1 MALEAIKA
9 LFGGLPGEAGPL
21 GGSPPPEDLA
31 KAARTRQRA
40 WAFVS
45 SQVSM
50 LFGLWGGC
58 VLLMLLAGHALAEEH
73 VSEMQILHNLAE
85 CLVG

>member
-31 KAARTRQRA
+31 RAARMRQRA

-45 SQVSM
+45 SQVPNDM
-50 LFGLWGGC
+50 LCSRECQRAGG
-58 VLLMLLAGHALAEEH
+58 VV
-73 VSEMQILHNLAE
+73 VSQVTGR
-85 CLVG
+85 LVCKSRGCQRV